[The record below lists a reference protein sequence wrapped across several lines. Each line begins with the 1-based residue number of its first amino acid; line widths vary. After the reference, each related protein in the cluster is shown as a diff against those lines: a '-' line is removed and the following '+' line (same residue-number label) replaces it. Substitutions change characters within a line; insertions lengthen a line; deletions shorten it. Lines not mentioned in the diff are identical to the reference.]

1 MSELSE
7 IIRKR
12 RSIRK
17 FKADPVPRELIDQVI
32 GAGMYAASGR
42 GLQAPVF
49 IAVTDKA
56 FRDEISAENCRIG
69 GWDAGFDPFYGA
81 PAMVIVIAPKDIP
94 TGIYDGS
101 LAMGNMMLKAHELGL
116 GSIWIHR
123 AAEEFENGFGQKIL
137 EKVGLSG
144 EYIGIAHLALGYKD
158 GEDPAVPERRPGR
171 VFYI

>member
-1 MSELSE
+1 MNE
-7 IIRKR
+7 ILKALKER

-17 FKADPVPRELIDQVI
+17 FKSDPVPRELIDQVT

-123 AAEEFENGFGQKIL
+123 AAE
-137 EKVGLSG
+137 
-144 EYIGIAHLALGYKD
+144 
-158 GEDPAVPERRPGR
+158 
-171 VFYI
+171 